1 VLSLQVRCIFI
12 FETGTIQLQNQS
24 LLMSKVLFRFSLYS
38 FYLSFHLLLIVIKH
52 IQDFLCL
59 IVHLM
64 NLNTSVQIL
73 ITRVPMIAIEIT
85 NICPK
90 LKKLYMLYRVRYI
103 QVEDLV
109 KKSKNIL
116 SISSPLLMLLNYVS
130 YCNCEIK
137 LVQKCHI
144 NPHLTKK
151 NKNPF

>member
-1 VLSLQVRCIFI
+1 MLSLQVRCIFI

-59 IVHLM
+59 IAHLM
-64 NLNTSVQIL
+64 NINTSVQIL
-73 ITRVPMIAIEIT
+73 ITRVPMIPIAIEIT

-109 KKSKNIL
+109 KKAKI
-116 SISSPLLMLLNYVS
+116 
-130 YCNCEIK
+130 
-137 LVQKCHI
+137 
-144 NPHLTKK
+144 
-151 NKNPF
+151 F